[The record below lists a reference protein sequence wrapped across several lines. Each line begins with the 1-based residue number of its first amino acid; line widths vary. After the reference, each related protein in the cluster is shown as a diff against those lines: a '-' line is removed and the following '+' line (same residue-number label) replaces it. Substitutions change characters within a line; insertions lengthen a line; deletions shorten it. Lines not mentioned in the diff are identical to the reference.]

1 MVLAGLL
8 GIHDRYNWKDCVQ
21 TDAQDKE
28 DAQKFKKALQPFL
41 PK

>member
-8 GIHDRYNWKDCVQ
+8 GLHNRVNWKDCVQ
-21 TDAQDKE
+21 SDAEDKE